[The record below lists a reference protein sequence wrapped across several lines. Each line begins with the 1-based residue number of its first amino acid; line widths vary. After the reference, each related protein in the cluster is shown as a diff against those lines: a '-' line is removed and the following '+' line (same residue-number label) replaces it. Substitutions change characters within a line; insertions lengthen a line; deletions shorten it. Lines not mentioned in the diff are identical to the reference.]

1 LIITGATAFINV
13 AKKVIFWEDMGDWF
27 DISVSDLIPRNVNF
41 PDVDVAVGSIGS
53 FGSINLMW
61 QKILPKI
68 DAYDSS
74 FGVVKTRIKTRITD
88 MFEDVMMEHSV
99 SVYGLLPRIRPND
112 YNPPNFSGVDHL
124 GINPGEELALYKNKT
139 EVRAHCS

>member
-1 LIITGATAFINV
+1 V
-13 AKKVIFWEDMGDWF
+13 ARKIIFWEDMGDWF
-27 DISVSDLIPRNVNF
+27 DISVSDLIPRNVIF

-68 DAYDSS
+68 DAYYSS
-74 FGVVKTRIKTRITD
+74 LGVVKTRIKTRITG
-88 MFEDVMMEHSV
+88 MFEDVMMDSSV

-124 GINPGEELALYKNKT
+124 RINPDEELALYKNKT
-139 EVRAHCS
+139 EVRAQCSLKT